1 MVDDYGHHPTEVKAT
16 LETARSLEN
25 KRVVVMF
32 QPHRY
37 TRTEALKKE
46 FGSAFDRADLVFVTD
61 IYAASE
67 KPIPG
72 VSGDTIVSAL
82 RDHGH
87 SAAVYVPGRNLLHRE
102 IGRIVEPGDLILSLG
117 AGDIHEEATKLV
129 QDLEICFAT
138 PRSDGFRRGEVI

>member
-1 MVDDYGHHPTEVKAT
+1 MRSNCKQTAYTVVDDYGHHPTEIRAT
-16 LETARSLEN
+16 LETARSLES

-46 FGSAFDRADLVFVTD
+46 FGTAFDRADLVYVTD

-72 VSGDTIVSAL
+72 VSGHTIVIGFAGS
-82 RDHGH
+82 RT
-87 SAAVYVPGRNLLHRE
+87 SGRRLC
-102 IGRIVEPGDLILSLG
+102 
-117 AGDIHEEATKLV
+117 AQTKH
-129 QDLEICFAT
+129 FA
-138 PRSDGFRRGEVI
+138 P